1 MKEYNVDVLFKDG
14 YILNM
19 PKELVSND
27 FNSTKLNLTFDIEGR
42 VFFKMLFPDKETFI
56 VDEVKDNTIIFKEGY
71 LSQEGIYLIEFAIYD
86 ETRRLTN
93 NAISE
98 IPVRR
103 ELVSTNDIVEIDD
116 RVPILDGLIRDV
128 NEAIEKV
135 SNIESGDGTGTGSIN
150 YTLPIASANTLG
162 GIKVGANLTIEPDG
176 TLNAA
181 VSSSEG
187 ETKNENIEPLSD
199 DIPKVFINGS
209 IPTDKTELEAELT
222 YMSKTEEFHSYIK
235 IKCQGNS
242 SMSYPKKNFTIKL
255 YSDEER
261 STKLKKN
268 FKGWGKESKFCLKAN
283 YIDHSH
289 ARNIISANL
298 WADVVKSR
306 SNYDSLPEELRTS
319 PNNGAIDGFPI
330 KVYNNGTYQGLYTWN
345 IPKDGWMTNM
355 DDELDTH
362 SILCSENYHS
372 GCFRATANIDGN
384 DWTDE
389 LHDTV
394 PATIKTSF
402 NNAINHVMNSTDAEF
417 KANLSNY
424 FDVPSL
430 IDYYIFQ
437 YVICGLDSMGKNQL
451 YLTYDGTHWIAS
463 SYDMDSTFG
472 LYWNGS
478 RFVSTEY
485 RMQEDYE
492 SMLNGYSG
500 NLLYQ
505 RLEENFVD
513 EIKERYNELRVN
525 VLNYSNMFSKF
536 ERFVDSIGKDLYD
549 EDVTIYT
556 GIPSPTTNNIT
567 QIRNYIRDRL
577 TYVDTEIS
585 KLNIPIPCT
594 SITLNANTLE
604 LTSTDTK
611 TLIATV
617 EPSDT
622 TDTII
627 WESNDTTVAKVNN
640 GVVTPLKNGNCII
653 TATCGSQSATCNVV
667 ITGISEE
674 DEPVEDENILVS
686 NYVADGTGFVYTN
699 NINFENQYIEAS
711 IDLSNVQKGNV
722 NILDIGENIPDWN
735 TTTNMHCYY
744 STGNSYIKTYLV
756 FDGADHSWDI
766 PIPSTKF
773 KIKLSN
779 EGLFIDNV
787 LYEPT
792 GWQPLYVES
801 IEKLLALTT
810 IQIGSKEGS
819 KLSTATY
826 EYIKIGN
833 NDVTNDVVEEVIV
846 ENYSP
851 NGEAF
856 TYTVNNFNGETD
868 FFETSVDLSTCKN
881 EAENILSIG
890 KNIGLWG
897 GYNLHCYYYNDSKYL
912 QINFANNIGYART
925 TKDLSDNNLKIK
937 LNNVGLYINDELITN
952 WTSDVANQDLAT
964 EIKDYITSLTTIQ
977 IGSQEGNVRSNA
989 TYNYIKVI
997 RNS

>member
-1 MKEYNVDVLFKDG
+1 MYNNKTLDELGIQAKGDYALVDDIPTKVSELDNDSNYLTSIPAEYVTDTELQSKGYATETYVKNEIANAQLGGGDTEIDLSGYATKD
-14 YILNM
+14 
-19 PKELVSND
+19 ELANKV
-27 FNSTKLNLTFDIEGR
+27 
-42 VFFKMLFPDKETFI
+42 DKETGKSLIANSEIERLANVTNYDDTAIKNQINSKASISDMTDYIEEHKDELKGDKGDTGERGIQGIQGVQGIQGEKGDDGYTPIKGTDYFTAEDKQEI
-56 VDEVKDNTIIFKEGY
+56 VNETASKISVPTKTSQLTNDSGFLTSVPSQYVTETELTGKGY
-71 LSQEGIYLIEFAIYD
+71 LTSVPSTYKTKTENDALYQAKGNYLTSIPSEYIT
-86 ETRRLTN
+86 ETELEE
-93 NAISE
+93 AISN
-98 IPVRR
+98 V
-103 ELVSTNDIVEIDD
+103 
-116 RVPILDGLIRDV
+116 
-128 NEAIEKV
+128 
-135 SNIESGDGTGTGSIN
+135 
-150 YTLPIASANTLG
+150 G
-162 GIKVGANLTIEPDG
+162 GGV
-176 TLNAA
+176 
-181 VSSSEG
+181 
-187 ETKNENIEPLSD
+187 IEPLAD

-242 SMSYPKKNFTIKL
+242 SMSYPKKNFTVKL

-268 FKGWGKESKFCLKAN
+268 FRGWGKESKFCLKAN

-330 KVYNNGTYQGLYTWN
+330 KVYNNGTYQGIYTWN

-362 SILCSENYHS
+362 CILCSENYIS

-394 PATIKTSF
+394 PNSIKTSF

-437 YVICGLDSMGKNQL
+437 YAICGLDSMGKNQL
-451 YLTYDGTHWIAS
+451 YFTYDGTHWIAS

-492 SMLNGYSG
+492 SMQNGYSG
-500 NLLYQ
+500 NLLYM

-513 EIKERYNELRVN
+513 EIKARYSELRTN
-525 VLNYSNMFSKF
+525 VLNYSNMFTKF
-536 ERFVDSIGKDLYD
+536 ERFTDLIGKDLYE

-577 TYVDTEIS
+577 TYVDGEIEN
-585 KLNIPIPCT
+585 LLIPIECT
-594 SITLNANTLE
+594 GITLNTNTLE
-604 LTSTDTK
+604 FTSTDTK

-622 TDTII
+622 TDII
-627 WESNDTTVAKVNN
+627 VWASDDTTVAKVNN

-653 TATCGSQSATCNVV
+653 TATCGSQSATCNVNV
-667 ITGISEE
+667 SGL
-674 DEPVEDENILVS
+674 DEPVEEENILVS
-686 NYVADGTGFVYTN
+686 NYIADGTGFVYTN
-699 NINFENQYIEAS
+699 DINFENQYIEAS
-711 IDLSNVQKGNV
+711 IDVSNVQGGNI

-735 TTTNMHCYY
+735 STTNMHCYY
-744 STGNSYIKTYLV
+744 SAGNTYIRTYLV
-756 FDGADHSWDI
+756 FDGTDHYWDI
-766 PIPSTKF
+766 TIPSTKF

-792 GWQPLYVES
+792 GWQPLYTES

-810 IQIGSKEGS
+810 VQIGSKEGS

-826 EYIKIGN
+826 EYIKI
-833 NDVTNDVVEEVIV
+833 
-846 ENYSP
+846 
-851 NGEAF
+851 
-856 TYTVNNFNGETD
+856 
-868 FFETSVDLSTCKN
+868 
-881 EAENILSIG
+881 
-890 KNIGLWG
+890 
-897 GYNLHCYYYNDSKYL
+897 
-912 QINFANNIGYART
+912 ANN
-925 TKDLSDNNLKIK
+925 N
-937 LNNVGLYINDELITN
+937 
-952 WTSDVANQDLAT
+952 
-964 EIKDYITSLTTIQ
+964 
-977 IGSQEGNVRSNA
+977 
-989 TYNYIKVI
+989 
-997 RNS
+997 

>member
-1 MKEYNVDVLFKDG
+1 MIGN
-14 YILNM
+14 
-19 PKELVSND
+19 
-27 FNSTKLNLTFDIEGR
+27 
-42 VFFKMLFPDKETFI
+42 
-56 VDEVKDNTIIFKEGY
+56 
-71 LSQEGIYLIEFAIYD
+71 
-86 ETRRLTN
+86 
-93 NAISE
+93 
-98 IPVRR
+98 
-103 ELVSTNDIVEIDD
+103 
-116 RVPILDGLIRDV
+116 
-128 NEAIEKV
+128 
-135 SNIESGDGTGTGSIN
+135 GTVTGSVRETENLVGAVNNSGTLIQQ
-150 YTLPIASANTLG
+150 YTLPIASKNTLG
-162 GIKVGANLTIEPDG
+162 GIKVGANLSIDADG
-176 TLNAA
+176 TLNATA
-181 VSSSEG
+181 SASGGSVEFKGLPTYAEVGNGTFDFTKKEIGVYSYSNLTSVYLPNGNVFTPTIKSTTLYYVKDYKEVTGISVIAYLESEIQITSKQIKRTRVDFEYNSATNSVTPITNSSDLIDIP
-187 ETKNENIEPLSD
+187 TKTSQLTNDSDFAKKEDVTKAIENAQNGVNSGIEPLTD

-209 IPTDKTELEAELT
+209 IPTDKTDVLAELT
-222 YMSKTEEFHSYIK
+222 YISKTEEFHSYIK

-242 SMSYPKKNFTIKL
+242 SMDYPKKNFTVKL

-261 STKLKKN
+261 SSKLKKD
-268 FKGWGKESKFCLKAN
+268 FKGWGEQNKFCLKAN

-289 ARNIISANL
+289 SRNIISANL

-306 SNYDSLPEELRTS
+306 SDYDTLPEELKTS
-319 PNNGAIDGFPI
+319 PNTGAIDGFPI

-362 SILCSENYHS
+362 CILCSENYIS

-394 PATIKTSF
+394 PNAIKTSF

-505 RLEENFVD
+505 RLEENFVN
-513 EIKERYNELRVN
+513 EIKERYNELRKN

-536 ERFVDSIGKDLYD
+536 ERFIDSIGKDLYD

-556 GIPSPTTNNIT
+556 GIPSPTTNNII

-577 TYVDTEIS
+577 AYVDTEIL
-585 KLNIPIPCT
+585 KLNVPIPCT

-604 LTSTDTK
+604 LTSTNSQ

-617 EPSDT
+617 EPNNT

-627 WESNDTTVAKVNN
+627 WESNNTTVAKVNA

-711 IDLSNVQKGNV
+711 IDLSNVQGGNV
-722 NILDIGENIPDWN
+722 NILDIGENISDWN

-744 STGNSYIKTYLV
+744 STGNTYIKTYLV
-756 FDGADHSWDI
+756 SDGADHPWDI
-766 PIPSTKF
+766 TIPSTKF
-773 KIKLSN
+773 KIKLSK
-779 EGLFIDNV
+779 EGLYIDNI
-787 LYEPT
+787 LYEPPGHQDT
-792 GWQPLYVES
+792 YALR
-801 IEKLLALTT
+801 INKLLALTT

-826 EYIKIGN
+826 EYIKI
-833 NDVTNDVVEEVIV
+833 
-846 ENYSP
+846 
-851 NGEAF
+851 
-856 TYTVNNFNGETD
+856 
-868 FFETSVDLSTCKN
+868 
-881 EAENILSIG
+881 
-890 KNIGLWG
+890 
-897 GYNLHCYYYNDSKYL
+897 
-912 QINFANNIGYART
+912 ANN
-925 TKDLSDNNLKIK
+925 N
-937 LNNVGLYINDELITN
+937 
-952 WTSDVANQDLAT
+952 
-964 EIKDYITSLTTIQ
+964 
-977 IGSQEGNVRSNA
+977 
-989 TYNYIKVI
+989 
-997 RNS
+997 